1 MKKILILFF
10 ILLNLSIVFGLT
22 PNFFNNNSYYDQVVD
37 LGVSD
42 TNLSGNFLRINVS
55 DQSQN
60 YFLNTFDFSEV
71 NSVEVV
77 FDVSVSSN
85 LIVTYEILDL
95 NELILETYVF
105 PLNLEIIDLGNL
117 YLCDSVNCSFDEIS
131 NNYFDNNT
139 GVYLFVD
146 NNLDVNY
153 SVDIFF
159 KEENLENSLLF
170 SEKNL
175 SFPYFISVF
184 EYGEYKLILNYI
196 FEDQIFKKEIV
207 FYINNILPVSE
218 EDLNEPNQNIISYDP
233 IIENTENQDQ
243 IIIND
248 NNQNN
253 SQSKNDINRSGSIN
267 ASFIVLV
274 LAIIVLILFIIFSNK
289 NNRRENRKR
298 ISLFFLFLF
307 CISFFSFVYSN
318 PQTTITL
325 ERENKINEIYRYYR
339 TQNTISDDLLFIFEI
354 NNNQPVNR
362 IIENYQII
370 PYDTDGV
377 RRTPTINMTLAHRT
391 VNNQPIY
398 SIENRL
404 DRVYF
409 FNTAKRGTINNR
421 NQFFSCFNAADA
433 YYRSVDVFDN
443 VTIANEQETIRRL
456 LLPRTE
462 SEVKRGIS
470 TRTNNNT
477 EFLTNCFNFLV
488 REKII
493 LPYDILL
500 YTRVELRNIPE
511 NKDTYQSNEQI
522 IFNPPFLNTNKP
534 INVRIS
540 FKKTPITISSQYT
553 LPFGCE
559 NQDSDYCYLNRR
571 DLELIK
577 DQSDGGIIAS
587 LEYFQRRARYFNFL
601 NQFDLVK
608 DFNEKKVDG
617 IDLKEVLVTAAMKR
631 ENVCFSE
638 ENKEYNEVIFDV
650 AKAYNF
656 TDEQALQFWAI
667 VAEKSN
673 CNINYDRPNDG
684 FLGLSQTRLED
695 YYKQYVDLDPKM
707 APQLKEEENL
717 QYLVLGDFRE
727 INTKNIEKYGRDN
740 IIRFGGSPGKINT
753 MYWYYEFLIKAIKSS
768 RDKHGSLVLFAGAD
782 YLKEMTNLVN
792 FCDNYH
798 RENNTRNSYYNLDSF
813 ILDNTKKN
821 MIGVFVLGNL
831 LDQKNILK
839 TEEICKRVG
848 EPESIIL
855 ENPILYN
862 TLTGNYC
869 VDNGYVPS
877 ETYPI
882 NKTIAGVTYNGSGA
896 LLYKCQNNRI
906 YSCIPGTTTTQEVVS
921 PPQVLRTEI
930 CSARPSVSDGRVRI
944 SKEFKI
950 LINYLAIKHK
960 YQANKNYFI
969 ENGFLDGHT
978 NDQEI
983 TTKYQEYSRL
993 RYNYFDLRKETYLR
1007 ILNEQNISLLKRIN
1021 SNYYFA
1027 DTLKNTTSLSSAVS
1041 GRCAK
1046 FVREFGASIFSID
1059 RYPTPGASAAWT
1071 YDTTPSVRQ
1080 GYNLIWES
1088 PNVCYSKPGNTRLS
1102 RNTCVETPSVQSET
1116 LDLDLLPDGAILGL
1130 YVCKQEY
1137 NGVKNLEY
1145 THVGTYIGKDQLGNH
1160 LLIHMGNSRAIEKI
1174 SDYTSLRC
1182 GSGFYRQILRV
1193 YVPRSTGIT
1202 SMEQLRELRQ
1212 RNLLQPITW
1221 VENIDSLIDTTNGE
1235 NFEEFSYPEL
1245 DSQDEIY
1252 TEEIE
1257 SDSLEPENNDDSI
1270 INE

>member
-1 MKKILILFF
+1 M
-10 ILLNLSIVFGLT
+10 LLNLSIVFGLS

-42 TNLSGNFLRINVS
+42 TNLSGNFLRISVS

-60 YFLNTFDFSEV
+60 YFLNTYDFSEV

-85 LIVTYEILDL
+85 LIVTYETLDL

-117 YLCDSVNCSFDEIS
+117 YLCDSINCSFDEIS

-153 SVDIFF
+153 SVDVFF
-159 KEENLENSLLF
+159 KENLENSLLF
-170 SEKNL
+170 SEKDL
-175 SFPYFISVF
+175 SFPYFISVS

-196 FEDQIFKKEIV
+196 FEDQIFKKEII
-207 FYINNILPVSE
+207 FFINNISPVLE
-218 EDLNEPNQNIISYDP
+218 EYLNEPNQNIIFYDSV
-233 IIENTENQDQ
+233 IEESEDLNQSNVVDK
-243 IIIND
+243 
-248 NNQNN
+248 NNSLQNN
-253 SQSKNDINRSGSIN
+253 DYASKDSKNI
-267 ASFIVLV
+267 SFIILI
-274 LAIIVLILFIIFSNK
+274 LAIIVLMLFIVFSNK
-289 NNRRENRKR
+289 RNRRKDRK
-298 ISLFFLFLF
+298 ISAILFFLFFLSLF
-307 CISFFSFVYSN
+307 NFVYSD
-318 PQTTITL
+318 PQITINL

-354 NNNQPVNR
+354 NNGQPVNR

-377 RRTPTINMTLAHRT
+377 RRTPTINTTLAHRT

-421 NQFFSCFNAADA
+421 NQFFSCFNAADT

-443 VTIANEQETIRRL
+443 VTIANEQETVRRL
-456 LLPRTE
+456 FLPRTE

-511 NKDTYQSNEQI
+511 NKETYQSNEQI

-540 FKKTPITISSQYT
+540 FKKTPITISSRYT

-559 NQDSDYCYLNRR
+559 NQDSDYCYLNRQ
-571 DLELIK
+571 DIELIK
-577 DQSDGGIIAS
+577 NQSDGGIIAS
-587 LEYFQRRARYFNFL
+587 PEYFQRRARYFNLL

-608 DFNEKKVDG
+608 NFNEKKVDG
-617 IDLKEVLVTAAMKR
+617 IDLKEVLVAAAMKR
-631 ENVCFSE
+631 ENLCFSE
-638 ENKEYNEVIFDV
+638 ENKEYNEIIFDV

-667 VAEKSN
+667 VSEKSN

-684 FLGLSQTRLED
+684 FLGLSQIILED

-727 INTKNIEKYGRDN
+727 INAKNIEKYGRDN
-740 IIRFGGSPGKINT
+740 IIRFGGSPGRINT

-792 FCDNYH
+792 FCDNYN
-798 RENNTRNSYYNLDSF
+798 RENNTQNSFYNLDTF

-821 MIGVFVLGNL
+821 LTGVFVLSNL

-839 TEEICKRVG
+839 TEEICKSVG

-855 ENPILYN
+855 EHPILYN

-877 ETYPI
+877 ATYPI

-930 CSARPSVSDGRVRI
+930 CSAQSSVSDFRVRI

-950 LINYLAIKHK
+950 LINYLAIKQK
-960 YQANKNYFI
+960 YQANKNYFV
-969 ENGFLDGHT
+969 ENGFLDGQT
-978 NDQEI
+978 NDQGI
-983 TTKYQEYSRL
+983 TNKYQEYSRL
-993 RYNYFDLRKETYLR
+993 KHNYLELRKENYLR
-1007 ILNEQNISLLKRIN
+1007 ILDTQDISLLKRIN

-1027 DTLKNTTSLSSAVS
+1027 DTLKNTRSLSSATS
-1041 GRCAK
+1041 GRCAQ
-1046 FVREFGASIFSID
+1046 FVREFGANIFTLD

-1088 PNVCYSKPGNTRLS
+1088 PTVCYSKPGNTRLS

-1130 YVCKQEY
+1130 YVCKQQHTNSRNVTTY
-1137 NGVKNLEY
+1137 NLEY

-1202 SMEQLRELRQ
+1202 SMEQLRELKQ

-1221 VENIDSLIDTTNGE
+1221 VENIDRLIDTTNGE
-1235 NFEEFSYPEL
+1235 NFEAFSYPEL
-1245 DSQDEIY
+1245 DSQDDIY
-1252 TEEIE
+1252 TEETE
-1257 SDSLEPENNDDSI
+1257 SESLEQENNDDLI
-1270 INE
+1270 ITE